1 MIHTPARPLAVL
13 MALFSLLD
21 HAVAQTPPVQQPDFV
36 KVARKVTPSVVTVR
50 TYVRADGAVKAPET
64 GAPTTTAKWLVDPPS
79 ERDYP
84 GFRPLGHGSGFFVSA
99 EGEVLTHLAA
109 LRVGDDGLADIVEVE
124 TADGHKIL
132 TEVLGIEPTL
142 QLAVL
147 RCAVFQSWAK
157 PSIQPVT
164 FGDSDAVEVGS
175 WLLGLGDQ
183 PGPERFLGMG
193 LLSAKPSRDCY
204 QELMSATFMQATMFV
219 PPGAIGGPV
228 VDLDGNVLGIL
239 TTLDAGAGA
248 VLAPGTAWAL
258 PSKITAGLYDA
269 IRTAGT
275 TKSPWLGF
283 SVMSRAEIATAR
295 GFEAFQAMKKPS
307 HGILLENVFA
317 PSPAATAGLKP
328 GDFLTHFGGV
338 EIHAPVD
345 FQRQLYLAGVGREVE
360 LVMFRD
366 GETFRSTLPIE
377 ARPPEAKPR

>member
-1 MIHTPARPLAVL
+1 
-13 MALFSLLD
+13 
-21 HAVAQTPPVQQPDFV
+21 
-36 KVARKVTPSVVTVR
+36 
-50 TYVRADGAVKAPET
+50 
-64 GAPTTTAKWLVDPPS
+64 
-79 ERDYP
+79 
-84 GFRPLGHGSGFFVSA
+84 
-99 EGEVLTHLAA
+99 
-109 LRVGDDGLADIVEVE
+109 
-124 TADGHKIL
+124 
-132 TEVLGIEPTL
+132 
-142 QLAVL
+142 
-147 RCAVFQSWAK
+147 
-157 PSIQPVT
+157 
-164 FGDSDAVEVGS
+164 
-175 WLLGLGDQ
+175 
-183 PGPERFLGMG
+183 MG

-239 TTLDAGAGA
+239 TTLDAGASA
-248 VLAPGTAWAL
+248 VLVPGTAWAL

-295 GFEAFQAMKKPS
+295 GFAAFQAMKKPP

-328 GDFLTHFGGV
+328 GDFLTHFAGV